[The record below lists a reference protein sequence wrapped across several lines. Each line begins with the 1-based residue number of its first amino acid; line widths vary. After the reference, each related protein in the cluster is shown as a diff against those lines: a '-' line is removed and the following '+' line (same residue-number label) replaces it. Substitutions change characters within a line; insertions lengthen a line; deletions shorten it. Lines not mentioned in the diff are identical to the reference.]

1 MNFSIDENNETEGRQ
16 QLNIISIFLM
26 FMKISPFTFGG
37 GIAILPYIESE
48 IVKKRKW
55 MKKEDIPNIVTVA
68 QSSPGSVAI
77 NTSIYIGYTL
87 QGLAG
92 AISAVFGMIFPAAV
106 IIIILT
112 YMYMTYQELSLIQDA
127 FKGIRPAIVGL
138 IMFTAYK
145 IGKKAIHDR
154 FTMVVFLLAAGL
166 LLTLAISPFLMIIGG
181 GLAGVIYQSI
191 SNRR

>member
-1 MNFSIDENNETEGRQ
+1 M
-16 QLNIISIFLM
+16 
-26 FMKISPFTFGG
+26 
-37 GIAILPYIESE
+37 PYIESE